1 MNSQDWVRV
10 SCRPWGQGEIS
21 VSREKSYHSINQGLL
36 VVSHTF
42 DFCPGGRDPYRT
54 VVTWSKGGS
63 DVSKDEGII
72 LFQLGVSKDTCSRSL
87 SSSWG

>member
-1 MNSQDWVRV
+1 MNAQDWVRV
-10 SCRPWGQGEIS
+10 SCHPWGRGEIS
-21 VSREKSYHSINQGLL
+21 VSREKSYLSFNQGFL

-42 DFCPGGRDPYRT
+42 DFCPGGRGLYRT

-72 LFQLGVSKDTCSRSL
+72 LFQLGVPKDTCSRSL